1 MSIKTRARVLLS
13 NRKIGEP
20 RLDTGMITQD
30 QIRPEFNPQI
40 PLLPDELCW
49 ILDRCFS
56 YEVSKYQNVVV

>member
-1 MSIKTRARVLLS
+1 
-13 NRKIGEP
+13 
-20 RLDTGMITQD
+20 MITQD